1 MYDTPMAEKLRKI
14 VKCVYKGEMDAEGLP
29 HGKGVMNYIVEK
41 DPSEELMFD
50 NQHDLR
56 YKGEFV
62 HGLRQGEGDL
72 HAMGVGYNPVSRY
85 EWYSQGEYD
94 SCGRLIYSS
103 HTEGSYE
110 EYVRVWYP
118 YFEGTWQNDLP
129 QKPRW
134 GEGSVE
140 ERVSEM
146 GWKYVRNTTKEAIE
160 SLPLEVKND
169 D

>member
-1 MYDTPMAEKLRKI
+1 MAEKLRKI
-14 VKCVYKGEMDAEGLP
+14 VKCIYTGEVDAEGLP
-29 HGKGVMNYIVEK
+29 HGNGVLNYIVEK
-41 DPSEELMFD
+41 DPSEERTFD
-50 NQHDLR
+50 NQYDLR

-94 SCGRLIYSS
+94 SCGRLVQSS
-103 HTEGSYE
+103 HPEGSYQE
-110 EYVRVWYP
+110 FVRVWYP

-129 QKPRW
+129 LKPRW

-146 GWKYVRNTTKEAIE
+146 GWKYVRNTTKEAVE
-160 SLPLEVKND
+160 ALPFEVKSD

>member
-1 MYDTPMAEKLRKI
+1 MAERLRKI
-14 VKCVYKGEMDAEGLP
+14 VKCIYKGEVDAEGLP
-29 HGKGVMNYIVEK
+29 HGNGVLNYIVEK
-41 DPSEELMFD
+41 DPSEELKFD
-50 NQHDLR
+50 NQYDLR
-56 YKGEFV
+56 YRGEFH

-72 HAMGVGYNPVSRY
+72 HVMGVGYNPVSRY

-103 HTEGSYE
+103 HPEGSYQE
-110 EYVRVWYP
+110 FVPVWYP

-129 QKPRW
+129 LKPRW

-146 GWKYVRNTTKEAIE
+146 GWKYVRNTTKEAVDA
-160 SLPLEVKND
+160 LPFEVKND

>member
-1 MYDTPMAEKLRKI
+1 MAEKFRKI
-14 VKCVYKGEMDAEGLP
+14 VKCIYKGEVDDTGLP
-29 HGKGVMNYIVEK
+29 HGKGELHYIVKK
-41 DPSEELMFD
+41 DPSEELTFD

-56 YKGEFV
+56 YKGEFH

-72 HAMGVGYNPVSRY
+72 HIMGVGYNPVSEY
-85 EWYSQGEYD
+85 AWYSEGEYD
-94 SCGRLIYSS
+94 GCGRLVGPAHEPGTWSR
-103 HTEGSYE
+103 
-110 EYVRVWYP
+110 YVRVWYP

-129 QKPRW
+129 LKPRW

-146 GWKYVRNTTKEAIE
+146 GWQYVQKTAKNAIE
-160 SLPLEVKND
+160 TLPFEVKND

>member
-1 MYDTPMAEKLRKI
+1 MAEKLRKI
-14 VKCVYKGEMDAEGLP
+14 VKCIYTGEVDAEGLP
-29 HGKGVMNYIVEK
+29 HGNGVLNYIVEK
-41 DPSEELMFD
+41 DPSEERTFD
-50 NQHDLR
+50 NQYDLR

-94 SCGRLIYSS
+94 SCGRLIQTS
-103 HTEGSYE
+103 HPEGSYQE
-110 EYVRVWYP
+110 FVRVWYP

-129 QKPRW
+129 LKPRW

-160 SLPLEVKND
+160 ALPFEVKKD

>member
-1 MYDTPMAEKLRKI
+1 MAEKLRKI
-14 VKCVYKGEMDAEGLP
+14 VKCIYTGEVDAEGLP
-29 HGKGVMNYIVEK
+29 HGNGVLNYIVEK
-41 DPSEELMFD
+41 DPSEERTFD
-50 NQHDLR
+50 NQYDLR

-94 SCGRLIYSS
+94 SCGRLIQTS
-103 HTEGSYE
+103 HPEGSYQE
-110 EYVRVWYP
+110 FVRVWYP

-129 QKPRW
+129 LKPRW

-146 GWKYVRNTTKEAIE
+146 GWKYVRNTTKEAVE
-160 SLPLEVKND
+160 ALPFEVKND

>member
-1 MYDTPMAEKLRKI
+1 MAEKLRKI
-14 VKCVYKGEMDAEGLP
+14 VKYIYTGEVDAEGLP
-29 HGKGVMNYIVEK
+29 HGNGVLNYIVEK
-41 DPSEELMFD
+41 GPSEERTFD
-50 NQHDLR
+50 NQYDLR

-94 SCGRLIYSS
+94 SCGRLVQSS
-103 HTEGSYE
+103 HPEGSYQE
-110 EYVRVWYP
+110 FVRVWYP

-129 QKPRW
+129 LKPRW

-160 SLPLEVKND
+160 SLPFEVKND

>member
-1 MYDTPMAEKLRKI
+1 MAEKLRKI
-14 VKCVYKGEMDAEGLP
+14 VKCVYTGEVDAEGLP
-29 HGKGVMNYIVEK
+29 HGNGVLNYIVEK
-41 DPSEELMFD
+41 DPSEERTFD
-50 NQHDLR
+50 NQYDLR

-94 SCGRLIYSS
+94 SCGRLIQTS
-103 HTEGSYE
+103 HPEGSYE

-129 QKPRW
+129 LKPRW

-146 GWKYVRNTTKEAIE
+146 GWKYVRNTTKEAVE
-160 SLPLEVKND
+160 ALPYEVKND